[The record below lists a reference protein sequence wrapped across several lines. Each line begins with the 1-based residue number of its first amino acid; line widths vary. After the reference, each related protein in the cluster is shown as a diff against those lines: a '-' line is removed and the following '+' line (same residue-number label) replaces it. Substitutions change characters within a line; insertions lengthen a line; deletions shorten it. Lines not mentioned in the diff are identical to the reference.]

1 MTLIWTKMNQG
12 HYHRPLIPLLL
23 SLILG
28 IFAGIEYPG
37 HPLWAA
43 GAACIAGAFLI
54 RCLALKKSASF
65 SPLIFF
71 FLIGY
76 FSIQPWTAPRFC
88 EDHVVRLIGPEKQ
101 HLLGT
106 VEEVIKRGEKRTSFI
121 LGNIFIRKGDSEAP
135 FPLVGKIRVSCWGKA
150 PDFSAGDILFMPAR
164 IQPVKHFKNPGGFD
178 YQRHL
183 AFQGIWATAY
193 TSEKDLVVEPH
204 EASASFSHRIRSF
217 RRSLSH
223 FIDQKVISETKQE
236 VSSILKALVLGDQ
249 REISTDLRDTFNRV
263 GVSHILAISG
273 LHIGIVAGGAFWIFV
288 RVLSFFRI
296 CLWHA
301 WTRKGAALLSILP
314 VLIYGEL
321 SGWSP
326 STQRAV
332 IMVGVFLAAFF
343 VEKEYEL
350 FNTLAVAALGILILD
365 PPALFSISFQLSF
378 ASVFWIIF
386 GMGRTKHWWK
396 RSAKADPEPLFLRI
410 QRWILSSFM
419 VTAFA
424 SLGTLP
430 LVMMYFNQVSLIS
443 LVSNVVII
451 PLMGF
456 IAVPAGLMAVFLYP
470 IHLQTSAFLIQIS
483 SFAIELAIRMVN
495 LFSRVPFGSMKT
507 VTPSFLEVVLFYTAI
522 WALFDLGKRQK
533 TVHHFSIVG
542 DKEKGVLPFVNRFIR
557 RMFTSYRSQTAL
569 LVVSVLAIADIGYWM
584 HYRLWHKDL
593 RISIIDV
600 GAGNAILVELPKG
613 YNLLIDGGGFPDN
626 EAFDVGASLVAPFLW
641 RNKIVSIDTVAL
653 SHPDADHLNGLVYI
667 AQNFGVRELW
677 TNGEQED
684 SHAYRRLLEIVR
696 EKGIPMPAYE
706 RLERSSRIHGAL
718 IEIWYPPPEY
728 QATKKTCRWRNS
740 NNNSMVIRI
749 QYGDYSFLFPGDIM
763 AKAEKELIDMAGN
776 AIRSTLMVAPH
787 HGSNTSS
794 TLDFLDAIKPQYII
808 VSAGD
813 KGPHPEVFE
822 RYRRLGATVFP
833 THVYGAIRVFAD
845 NDSLKIVPTVN
856 KAPYVFRSFGVSWT
870 PYKSGTENPAY
881 N

>member
-1 MTLIWTKMNQG
+1 MTLILTEMNQG
-12 HYHRPLIPLLL
+12 HYHRPLIPLLF
-23 SLILG
+23 SLIPG
-28 IFAGIEYPG
+28 IIAGYEYPG
-37 HPLWAA
+37 HLSWAA

-76 FSIQPWTAPRFC
+76 LSIQSWAAPRFC
-88 EDHVVRLIGPEKQ
+88 EDHVVRFIGLEKK

-106 VEEVIKRGEKRTSFI
+106 VEEVIKRSEKRTSFI
-121 LGNIFIRKGDSEAP
+121 LENIFIKKEGSEAP
-135 FPLVGKIRVSCWGKA
+135 FPVVGKVRMSCWGKA
-150 PDFSAGDILFMPAR
+150 PDFFAGDILAMKAR
-164 IQPVKHFKNPGGFD
+164 IQPVKYFKNPGGFD
-178 YQRHL
+178 YQRYL

-193 TSEKDLVVEPH
+193 TSEKDLVVKPH
-204 EASASFSHRIRSF
+204 ETVVSFSDRIRSF
-217 RRSLSH
+217 RRSLSD
-223 FIDQKVISETKQE
+223 FIDRIIGEKKEQTKG
-236 VSSILKALVLGDQ
+236 ILKALVLGDQ
-249 REISTDLRDTFNRV
+249 REISTDLRDAFNRV

-273 LHIGIVAGGAFWIFV
+273 LHIGIVAGGAFWVFV
-288 RVLSFFRI
+288 RMLSFFRI
-296 CLWHA
+296 FLWHA
-301 WTRKGAALLSILP
+301 WTRKGAALLSMLP

-332 IMVGVFLAAFF
+332 IMVGVFLAALFF
-343 VEKEYEL
+343 EKEHEP
-350 FNTLAVAALGILILD
+350 FNTLAVAALGILVLD

-378 ASVFWIIF
+378 ASVFWILF

-396 RSAKADPEPLFLRI
+396 RPPKTDPDPFFLRVP
-410 QRWILSSFM
+410 RWILSSFL
-419 VTAFA
+419 VSAFA
-424 SLGTLP
+424 VLGTLP
-430 LVMMYFNQVSLIS
+430 LVMMYFNQISLIS
-443 LVSNVVII
+443 LAANIVIV

-456 IAVPAGLMAVFLYP
+456 IAVPAGLMAVFLHP
-470 IHLQTSAFLIQIS
+470 IHLQTSAFLIKIS
-483 SFAIELAIRMVN
+483 SFAIEMAIHGVHI
-495 LFSRVPFGSMKT
+495 FSRVPFGSMKT

-522 WALFDLGKRQK
+522 WALFDLGKRSK
-533 TVHHFSIVG
+533 TAYELPVAG
-542 DKEKGVLPFVNRFIR
+542 EKEKGVLLFLNRFIR
-557 RMFTSYRSQTAL
+557 RMFTSYRSQAAL

-584 HYRLWHKDL
+584 QYRLWHKDL
-593 RISIIDV
+593 RISVIDV

-626 EAFDVGASLVAPFLW
+626 EAFDVGASVVAPFLW
-641 RNKIVSIDTVAL
+641 CNKIVSIDTVAL

-667 AQNFGVRELW
+667 AQNFSVKELW
-677 TNGEQED
+677 TNDERED

-706 RLERSSRIHGAL
+706 RLKRSYRIHGAL
-718 IEIWYPPPEY
+718 IEIWHPPPEY
-728 QATKKTCRWRNS
+728 QATKKTGRLQNS
-740 NNNSMVIRI
+740 NNNSMVIRVR
-749 QYGDYSFLFPGDIM
+749 YGDYSFLFPGDIM
-763 AKAEKELIDMAGN
+763 AKAEKELSDMAGD

-794 TLDFLDAIKPQYII
+794 TADFLDAVKPQYII

-822 RYRRLGATVFP
+822 RYRRLGATIFP

-845 NDSLKIVPTVN
+845 YDSLKIVPTVN
-856 KAPYVFRSFGVSWT
+856 RAPSGFRSSGASWN
-870 PYKSGTENPAY
+870 PYESRTENPAY